1 MIFERSVNGIFGCII
16 FCVLLRSP
24 QVPRSSEQKGLPPS
38 FSCMSPAAPT
48 LAQGAGSPAS
58 KGSLPPAPLTSHGH
72 GETAVELAAGPRS
85 QGEPRAHLC
94 PSQDPLWG
102 PDAERAPRPTCA
114 FSPCAAVQAWGS
126 EMPSGTHTWGCS
138 RQSNRARR
146 EEASG
151 PLGVSP
157 LELCGHVVAQPGSQ
171 RLSALVPL
179 EKAAVFPPRMSS
191 GGQVREGGRL
201 GPTPGQ
207 GEPAPSKGPTD
218 QHPGR
223 LKATEPSGT
232 SRSSKSELGTED
244 ETAETSEQG
253 RGLPGAPGR
262 GGRGRQGR
270 GGPRAAASRGDD
282 GSRRQ

>member
-1 MIFERSVNGIFGCII
+1 MYYFLCLAKVTT
-16 FCVLLRSP
+16 
-24 QVPRSSEQKGLPPS
+24 VPRSSEQKGLPPS

-58 KGSLPPAPLTSHGH
+58 KGSRPPAPLTGHGH

-102 PDAERAPRPTCA
+102 PDAERAPRPTYA
-114 FSPCAAVQAWGS
+114 FSLCAAVQAWGS

-146 EEASG
+146 EEVSG
-151 PLGVSP
+151 SLGVSP

-179 EKAAVFPPRMSS
+179 EKAVVFPPHVTS
-191 GGQVREGGRL
+191 GGQVRE
-201 GPTPGQ
+201 
-207 GEPAPSKGPTD
+207 D
-218 QHPGR
+218 
-223 LKATEPSGT
+223 
-232 SRSSKSELGTED
+232 
-244 ETAETSEQG
+244 
-253 RGLPGAPGR
+253 GAGWDP
-262 GGRGRQGR
+262 
-270 GGPRAAASRGDD
+270 PRARGSRPPPRGPQPGIQA
-282 GSRRQ
+282 GSRRQSQSGQVGARD